1 MDNNTNIEQ
10 NLENNLPEEETE
22 KVELP
27 TTEELEAQL
36 ERERYRFRYFK
47 ALRNTVYSLIVVA
60 AVAVLIAML
69 WMPVLQIY
77 GSSMAPQLTAGNIVL
92 SRKAKNF
99 EAGDV
104 VAFYYNNKVLVKR
117 MIGNPGDWID
127 IDEDGNVYING
138 ELLEEPYVSE
148 KALGD
153 CDIELPY
160 QVPENKIFVMGDHR
174 SVSIDS
180 RNSAVGCIDDDQ
192 VVGKLVFKIWPI
204 VDIGIVK

>member
-1 MDNNTNIEQ
+1 MDKNIEQ
-10 NLENNLPEEETE
+10 NIENDLPAEEAE
-22 KVELP
+22 KIELP

-47 ALRNTVYSLIVVA
+47 ALRNTVFSLIVVA

-92 SRKAKNF
+92 SRKAKDL
-99 EAGDV
+99 EPGDV

-127 IDEDGNVYING
+127 IDKDGNVFING
-138 ELLEEPYVSE
+138 ELLEEPYVAE

-153 CDIELPY
+153 CDIDLPY

-180 RNSAVGCIDDDQ
+180 RNSSVGCIETDQ

-204 VDIGIVK
+204 GDIGIVK

>member
-1 MDNNTNIEQ
+1 MDKNIEQ
-10 NLENNLPEEETE
+10 NLENDLPVEVTE
-22 KVELP
+22 KIELP

-47 ALRNTVYSLIVVA
+47 ALRNTVFSLIVVA

-92 SRKAKNF
+92 SRKAKDL
-99 EAGDV
+99 EPGDV

-127 IDEDGNVYING
+127 IDKDGNVYING
-138 ELLEEPYVSE
+138 ELLEEPYVAE

-153 CDIELPY
+153 CDIDLPY

-180 RNSAVGCIDDDQ
+180 RNSSVGCIETDQ
-192 VVGKLVFKIWPI
+192 IVGKLVFKIWPI
-204 VDIGIVK
+204 GDIGIVK

>member
-1 MDNNTNIEQ
+1 MDKNIEQ
-10 NLENNLPEEETE
+10 NIENDLPAEEAE
-22 KVELP
+22 KIELP

-47 ALRNTVYSLIVVA
+47 ALRNTVFSLVVVA

-92 SRKAKNF
+92 SRKAKDL
-99 EAGDV
+99 EPGDV

-127 IDEDGNVYING
+127 IDKDGNVFING
-138 ELLEEPYVSE
+138 ELLEEPYVAE

-153 CDIELPY
+153 CDIDLPY

-180 RNSAVGCIDDDQ
+180 RNSSVGCIETDQ
-192 VVGKLVFKIWPI
+192 IVGKLVFKIWPI
-204 VDIGIVK
+204 GDIGIVK

>member
-1 MDNNTNIEQ
+1 MDKNIGQ
-10 NLENNLPEEETE
+10 HLENDLPAEEAE
-22 KVELP
+22 KIELP

-47 ALRNTVYSLIVVA
+47 ALRNTVFSLIVVA

-92 SRKAKNF
+92 SRKAKDL
-99 EAGDV
+99 EPGDV

-127 IDEDGNVYING
+127 IDKDGNVFING
-138 ELLEEPYVSE
+138 ELLEEPYVAE

-153 CDIELPY
+153 CDIDLPY

-180 RNSAVGCIDDDQ
+180 RNSSVGCIETDQ
-192 VVGKLVFKIWPI
+192 IVGKLVFKIWPI
-204 VDIGIVK
+204 GDIGIVK

>member
-1 MDNNTNIEQ
+1 MDKNLEQNIE
-10 NLENNLPEEETE
+10 NDLPAEEAE
-22 KVELP
+22 KIELP

-47 ALRNTVYSLIVVA
+47 ALRNTVFSLIVVA

-92 SRKAKNF
+92 SRKAKDL
-99 EAGDV
+99 EPGDV

-127 IDEDGNVYING
+127 IDKDGNVFING
-138 ELLEEPYVSE
+138 ELLEEPYVAE

-153 CDIELPY
+153 CDIDLPY

-180 RNSAVGCIDDDQ
+180 RNSSVGCIETDQ
-192 VVGKLVFKIWPI
+192 IVGKLVFKIWPI
-204 VDIGIVK
+204 GDIGIVK

>member
-1 MDNNTNIEQ
+1 MDKNIEQ
-10 NLENNLPEEETE
+10 NIENDLPAEEAE
-22 KVELP
+22 KIELP

-47 ALRNTVYSLIVVA
+47 ALRNTVFSLIVVA

-92 SRKAKNF
+92 SRKAKDL
-99 EAGDV
+99 EPGDV

-127 IDEDGNVYING
+127 IDKDGNVFING
-138 ELLEEPYVSE
+138 ELLEEPYVAE

-153 CDIELPY
+153 CDIDLPY

-180 RNSAVGCIDDDQ
+180 RNSSVGCIETDQ
-192 VVGKLVFKIWPI
+192 IVGKLVFKIWPI
-204 VDIGIVK
+204 GDIGIVK